1 MLLIP
6 KLVTTAWLA
15 AHLADPHLVILHVGA
30 PETYARHIPGAVRTD
45 LSQLA
50 TNAGPTF
57 DTTALLVEMLPPDV
71 LRSRLESYGV
81 DDQST
86 VVVYFANDQA
96 RTLTSAT
103 RTVFTL
109 RVAGLGAHVAL
120 LDGGLPAW
128 SAEHRPLTDAVPQ
141 PKPGHITATPVS
153 SLVVDA
159 AWVQS
164 HLGRHGFPVIDAR
177 NHAFYDGTDRSEA
190 RSGHIPTAASLPYEE
205 LYDSASK
212 LKPTAALRS
221 RFQLAGVAPG
231 DTVVV
236 YCHIGMRATAVIFAA
251 DQLGFP
257 VKLYDGSFQEWA
269 RRPDLPVDDPQAKSR

>member
-1 MLLIP
+1 MLLLP

-15 AHLADPHLVILHVGA
+15 AHLADPHLVILHVG
-30 PETYARHIPGAVRTD
+30 PPDSYAQHIPGAIRTD

-50 TNAGPTF
+50 TNAGPI
-57 DTTALLVEMLPPDV
+57 DTTALIVEMLPPDV
-71 LRSRLESYGV
+71 LRARLESYGIN
-81 DDQST
+81 DRST
-86 VVVYFANDQA
+86 VIVYWADNKQRA
-96 RTLTSAT
+96 MTSAT

-120 LDGGLPAW
+120 LDGGLPVW
-128 SAEHRPLTDAVPQ
+128 TAEGRPLTDAVPQ
-141 PKPGHITATPVS
+141 PTPGHITATPVP

-177 NHAFYDGTDRSEA
+177 NHNFYDGTDRSEL
-190 RSGHIPTAASLPYEE
+190 RSGHIPSAASLPFEE
-205 LYDSASK
+205 LYDSTGK
-212 LKPTAALRS
+212 LKPKAALQS
-221 RFQLAGVAPG
+221 RFQEAGVAPG

-251 DQLGFP
+251 DQLGYP

-269 RRPDLPVDDPQAKSR
+269 RRTDLPVVDPQGKSR